1 MKMSQRMG
9 GTAKSFFFVV
19 LVLVA
24 IGGILVLKTSSA
36 AASNS
41 KAAEGVKT
49 LYELAN
55 PGTAFEV
62 VTATEE
68 SGVYKVLLK
77 SEGPSGTVYSD
88 VYVTKDGKLL
98 APGVILVENSTEQ
111 LQKMKGFVDCLKE
124 KKVLV
129 FGVLNSSFS
138 PQGAATTSLQL
149 QALGMYSGKIYVSC
163 DGSNLQACINAGI
176 TEVPSVVYENKAYSG
191 AKDIAWF
198 EQLSGCKF

>member
-1 MKMSQRMG
+1 MALQKRSGSIARL
-9 GTAKSFFFVV
+9 FFFVLI
-19 LVLVA
+19 LVIV
-24 IGGILVLKTSSA
+24 GGFMVLKTSSA
-36 AASNS
+36 TASNT

-55 PGTAFEV
+55 PGTSFEV
-62 VTATEE
+62 VAVTEE

-77 SEGPSGTVYSD
+77 STGSGGTTYHD

-98 APGVILVENSTEQ
+98 SPGVILVENSTKQ
-111 LQKMKGFVDCLKE
+111 LEKMNGFVDCLKE
-124 KKVLV
+124 KNVMI

-163 DGSNLQACINAGI
+163 DGPNLQACVNAGI